1 MDVEVAA
8 GAGVGR
14 EVVVVSRDVWPPL
27 RRWAAARLVR
37 RDPDRWRGLLDAAE
51 VLSSRDAAALT
62 AGIMD
67 AAEHIPNDDRAVAV
81 AVGHDSGS
89 GIVRLAALPAFAV
102 LEGPDAALRRAA
114 TDPSAK
120 VRVWTPTASRH
131 RGTEPRAIHA
141 DDTDRPGTDTASGQ
155 PSSV

>member
-81 AVGHDSGS
+81 AVGLDSGS

-102 LEGPDAALRRAA
+102 LEGPVEFGPTGFLGRRRGFYAASSDNSARR
-114 TDPSAK
+114 T
-120 VRVWTPTASRH
+120 
-131 RGTEPRAIHA
+131 RAVCI
-141 DDTDRPGTDTASGQ
+141 GS
-155 PSSV
+155 